1 MALRALSTLLLVGMP
16 LAKGLT
22 FSHSQDGDTATW
34 ELHMHD
40 GELHVKADCPA
51 NRWCSLGFNK
61 DKPKMDGTDVFTFG
75 HHPGV
80 DLSDCHQTC
89 GCGSTACGCGSSCG
103 TSCGC
108 GCGCGAS
115 SATCGRKLRSRNT
128 ASPTPSPFLPYER
141 ELKVWLP
148 APPTLRAVGA
158 PQSPKALGGVVGIA
172 LNSVLFVHEHPGEGM
187 TWVIDNC
194 GGHGDTF
201 GHYHYHAPPICLL
214 RSLGVPVPK
223 QGAWWKSGGAEHW
236 ASHGPEVQ
244 IGWALDGAP
253 IMAPFKAGVQVKKE
267 PSA

>member
-1 MALRALSTLLLVGMP
+1 MNS
-16 LAKGLT
+16 
-22 FSHSQDGDTATW
+22 ATKV
-34 ELHMHD
+34 M
-40 GELHVKADCPA
+40 ADCPA
-51 NRWCSLGFNK
+51 DRWCSLGFNK

-89 GCGSTACGCGSSCG
+89 GCGGASCGCGTTCGCGCGTTACGCGCG
-103 TSCGC
+103 TTACAACGTACGC
-108 GCGCGAS
+108 GGNTTCGA
-115 SATCGRKLRSRNT
+115 CGACGACGGRRLRSRKT
-128 ASPTPSPFLPYER
+128 SSTPSPFLPYER

-148 APPTLRAVGA
+148 APPTQIRA

-201 GHYHYHAPPICLL
+201 GHYHYHAPPLCLL

-223 QGAWWKSGGAEHW
+223 GSWWKSGGAEQW
-236 ASHGPEVQ
+236 ASHHPEVQ

-253 IMAPFKAGVQVKKE
+253 IMAPFKDGVQVKKE
-267 PSA
+267 MLDECHGAVTL